1 MLEHGL
7 AGCGESGVRRTV
19 LIVLLVIGVM
29 RKSNTDKR
37 VLVVANVSA
46 GKSSLINSLVG
57 KKVCKSTNLVCTSK
71 LVKIKLHYGK
81 QHIYEYQK
89 GNSVANISLRGRN
102 VTEIGFDS
110 IKLYGEGS
118 LCRHNVIFIDSPG
131 TNNATT
137 KEHERITLDAIKGNE
152 YDLLVYV
159 SNATNQMTDDERYL
173 LDYVRDNCKRKIV
186 VVVNKIDELK
196 KEEPIEDYVN
206 RFNDDLQL
214 NSIYPEAIIPVSV
227 LGYEV
232 LKNKE
237 DENYDFFLRKFKNKE
252 KNLPQYAI
260 CWDSNI
266 NNIRKNGTSV
276 RNRTGVP
283 FLRAAICKV
292 LERL

>member
-1 MLEHGL
+1 MAKE
-7 AGCGESGVRRTV
+7 TQ
-19 LIVLLVIGVM
+19 
-29 RKSNTDKR
+29 

-71 LVKIKLHYGK
+71 LAKIKLHYGK

-118 LCRHNVIFIDSPG
+118 LYRHNVTFIDSPG
-131 TNNATT
+131 TNNAIT
-137 KEHERITLDAIKGNE
+137 KEHEKITLDAIKGNK
-152 YDLLVYV
+152 YDLLIYV
-159 SNATNQMTDDERYL
+159 SNVTTQMTDDENNL
-173 LDYVRDNCKRKIV
+173 LNFICKNCKKKLI

-196 KEEPIEDYVN
+196 KEESITDCVKSFYEDLMSQNV
-206 RFNDDLQL
+206 
-214 NSIYPEAIIPVSV
+214 YPEAVIPVSV

-237 DENYDFFLRKFKNKE
+237 DDEYEYFYRKFKKE
-252 KNLPQYAI
+252 EYSLPKYAI
-260 CWDSNI
+260 CCNKNI
-266 NNIRKNGTSV
+266 ESIGKDREGIRNNTGITYL
-276 RNRTGVP
+276 RT
-283 FLRAAICKV
+283 AICKV
-292 LERL
+292 LNENNKR